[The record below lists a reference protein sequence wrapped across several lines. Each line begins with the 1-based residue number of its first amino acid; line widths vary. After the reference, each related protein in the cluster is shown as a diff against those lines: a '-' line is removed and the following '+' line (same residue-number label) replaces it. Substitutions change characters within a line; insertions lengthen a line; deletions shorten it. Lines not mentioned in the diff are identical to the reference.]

1 MLTVAAAFIK
11 IIYLTKSRII
21 NSIRMDTNRDYRNTI
36 LLSSLGR
43 SGSTIVSSI
52 INYKNEYRII
62 FEPFKHDRVK
72 AAAQFNYPT
81 FLDPNDT
88 SENVVISMQKIL
100 SGRVRTWWTDKP
112 NEKIITDKRLIK
124 DIYTNLMLGWIKKHY
139 PEIPI
144 ILLVRNPFA
153 TIESWNRSGWGYLG
167 PKKRMLEQKNLL
179 ERLLPENVFYN
190 YEKATNPLI
199 NHFYNWCINYY
210 VPLKTFCNNEVFVTY
225 YENYLTRPSDEAKQ
239 LFSYLTKPFNEKA
252 LDELK
257 ELSFTTRKDSP
268 LQKGENVVLAWRKKY
283 SADEMSDC
291 INILSQFGLDTLYDY
306 ESGLPSASF
315 KCIK

>member
-1 MLTVAAAFIK
+1 MLTAAAAFIK
-11 IIYLTKSRII
+11 IFSITKSRII
-21 NSIRMDTNRDYRNTI
+21 NSIRLDMDRDYRNTI

-62 FEPFKHDRVK
+62 FEPFKHDKVK

-81 FLDPNDT
+81 YLDPNDT
-88 SENVVISMQKIL
+88 SENVVISMEKIL
-100 SGRVRTWWTDKP
+100 SGRIRTWWTDKP
-112 NEKIITDKRLIK
+112 NEKIITNKRLIK
-124 DIYTNLMLGWIKKHY
+124 DIYTNLMLEWIKKHY

-179 ERLLPENVFYN
+179 EPLLPENVFYN
-190 YEKATNPLI
+190 YEKATKPLI

-210 VPLKTFCNNEVFVTY
+210 VPLKTFCNSEVFVTY
-225 YENYLTRPSDEAKQ
+225 YENYLTHSADEVKK
-239 LFSYLTKPFNEKA
+239 LFSYLNKTFNEEA
-252 LDELK
+252 LDELNK
-257 ELSFTTRKDSP
+257 FSFTTRKDSP
-268 LQKGENVVLAWRKKY
+268 LQQGENVVLAWRKKY
-283 SADEMSDC
+283 SADEMSAC
-291 INILSQFGLDTLYDY
+291 INVLSQFGLDTLYDF
-306 ESGLPSASF
+306 ESGLPLANF
-315 KCIK
+315 TCIK